1 MSLIRMIRI
10 GIFHGAR
17 RVLTYK
23 KKTCFDVVTPFS
35 TGSWSFDAIALVASL
50 EMYAGSGLMRASALL
65 VVWECEGATSCL
77 FAQTCL
83 LRARVECVLAL
94 EAIA

>member
-1 MSLIRMIRI
+1 MSLICVIRI
-10 GIFHGAR
+10 GMFHGAR

-35 TGSWSFDAIALVASL
+35 TGSWSFDTIVVVASL

-65 VVWECEGATSCL
+65 LVWE
-77 FAQTCL
+77 
-83 LRARVECVLAL
+83 
-94 EAIA
+94 